1 MSQNNFLSPLNYS
14 FVLDRTPK
22 TNYSIQHVS
31 IPGIN
36 LGSANIPTPFV
47 RVVNPGN
54 ITYTDLAITFKL
66 GDDLADYLEI
76 YDWMIA
82 LGHPDNL
89 DPQYK
94 NIRSDARVVIF
105 NGTKNPVMDVSF
117 TDMFPSSLSAI
128 NFDSTLTDIQ
138 YITRTAT
145 FTFNRMYYNKIG

>member
-1 MSQNNFLSPLNYS
+1 MTQNNFLSPLGFS
-14 FVLDRTPK
+14 FILDKTPL
-22 TNYSIQHVS
+22 TNYSVQHVS

-54 ITYTDLAITFKL
+54 ITYGDVVITFKL

-76 YDWMIA
+76 YNWMIA

-89 DPQYK
+89 SPQYQ
-94 NIRSDARVVIF
+94 NIRSDGRVVIL
-105 NGTKNPVMDVSF
+105 NGTKNAVMDVSF
-117 TDMFPSSLSAI
+117 TNMYPSSLSPI

-138 YITRTAT
+138 YITCTAS
-145 FTFNRMYYNKIG
+145 FTFDRMYYNKIG